1 MKKNNLMRKWSL
13 SEEEL
18 NAGFKAISAAVSEIK
33 NSRVMNAIADFME
46 NGDVRV
52 SELDVEGNGEGF
64 LIGDIVK
71 VNIDVPSCGMVR
83 IGTYIG
89 VVVDHYE
96 VGLCIALHDMNL
108 IAENAVECYYPQFM
122 QASAWEEYEIELLYR
137 MNHRSDEL
145 ILGKKGS
152 IKSTIKKMMTIDPEM
167 LSSLQRGFHEI
178 EVGDEYLAACDFTTP
193 TNVLI
198 EAGDSITCESKY
210 NYIITKT
217 KREVDL
223 DSIGRMFSCGDEQIR
238 RCFILKRKDY
248 E

>member
-1 MKKNNLMRKWSL
+1 MKKNNLMKKWNL
-13 SEEEL
+13 SGEEL
-18 NAGFKAISAAVSEIK
+18 NAGFKAISVAVSEIK

-71 VNIDVPSCGMVR
+71 VNIDVPRCGMVR

-89 VVVDHYE
+89 VVVDHYD

-108 IAENAVECYYPQFM
+108 IVENAVECYYPQFM

-137 MNHRSDEL
+137 VNHKNYEL
-145 ILGKKGS
+145 VLGEKGS
-152 IKSTIKKMMTIDPEM
+152 SKSIFEKMMYINPEI
-167 LSSLQRGFHEI
+167 LSSLRRGYYEI
-178 EVGDEYLAACDFTTP
+178 EVGDEYIAACDFITP

-198 EAGDSITCESKY
+198 EAGDSIECESKC
-210 NYIITKT
+210 NYIITET
-217 KREVDL
+217 KRDVDL
-223 DSIGRMFSCGDEQIR
+223 EPVGEIFSCGDEQIR
-238 RCFILKRKDY
+238 RCFILKRKAY